1 MKSGNTKVPQGDNVT
16 GNVANFHPGEKLVI
30 GLTGGIGSGKSTVAQ
45 MFAEYGVTIIDSDLI
60 ARELTQVG
68 GAAIAQIHTT
78 FGNAYLDES
87 GALNRIQMR
96 QRIFTDPAAKL
107 QLEAILHP
115 LIRAQ
120 MQEAL
125 RTQSTFPAHSQHA
138 APYLMLVVPLLFTA
152 TGFRE
157 LAHYTLMIDCDED
170 IQIARV
176 INRDGLDEQTI
187 RRIMAAQ
194 MPRAKQL
201 KMADHIIQNNGT
213 LTALQILVHHHHQLY
228 LAACQ
233 KLSRSD

>member
-1 MKSGNTKVPQGDNVT
+1 MKSGSTKVT
-16 GNVANFHPGEKLVI
+16 GNAANIHPDEKLVI

-45 MFAEYGVTIIDSDLI
+45 MFAECGVAIIDSDLI
-60 ARELTQVG
+60 ARELTQIG
-68 GAAIAQIHTT
+68 GTAIAQIRTI

-87 GALNRIQMR
+87 GALNRIKMR
-96 QRIFTDPAAKL
+96 QRIFTDPAAKV
-107 QLEAILHP
+107 QLEMILHP

-120 MQEAL
+120 MQEAISA
-125 RTQSTFPAHSQHA
+125 QSTFSTHAQHT

-157 LAHYTLMIDCDED
+157 LTHYSLMIDCDED

-187 RRIMAAQ
+187 RHIMAAQ
-194 MPRAKQL
+194 MPRAEQL
-201 KMADHIIQNNGT
+201 KIADHIIQNNGT
-213 LTALQILVHHHHQLY
+213 LTALQILVQQQHQLY

-233 KLSRSD
+233 KFPRSD